1 MPITAFHSL
10 TMTTPDDP
18 AYENK
23 PSNWNQAHIIT
34 ASMTGSEIVGAF
46 SNANG
51 LSFGLSGGAV
61 TGSYTVP
68 SVAGLISGI
77 NVSGG
82 TTSNNLSALTF
93 SDGGNVT
100 FGLNGSVITASA
112 PAGGGGGNVN
122 VSAGTTS
129 NNMSAMTFSN
139 ANGVSFGL
147 NGSVI
152 TGSHNAI
159 TTARASNDAIGLNT
173 ALTANGVSWTVNSS
187 GLSLNVPAFLTTA
200 AQSGHSHGNPT
211 LALTNLSGTTAS
223 NSAGFTL
230 SLSAGAG
237 GGGNYSAGMSTIGNT
252 SGTTGMASQ
261 QLVFVGSGGV
271 SLSQS
276 NNGGSATMA
285 IIGPA
290 TSSLSATGALS
301 ASSNGATISLG
312 VGTVSAYGG
321 SNTTQASS
329 GTVNLNALT
338 FAGVGGASVGISN
351 GSVVIHG
358 ATGGGGGGGIALAN
372 SQTTYTSGTAHMI
385 ASGALTIGSTTGQ
398 SYYFSVPATSSLS
411 AVGNLTISTNGNTI
425 SFSVGTAAAAPVQ
438 VSAGTTS
445 NSLSQI
451 NFIDSNGVSFG
462 LNGSSITA
470 SHNGLTTQNAQAVS
484 GANGSYLFQ
493 TLSFSNAQGVSWN
506 TSAGSAIVAS
516 VETSYAASNH
526 SHGNPTLALT
536 NLSGTTASAS
546 NGFTLSLSAAPGGG
560 GADGGNTIIAG
571 TRTAGSNSGVLF
583 DNANGITFGLNAV
596 GGTII
601 TASHN
606 GLTTARA
613 SNDAVGLNT
622 ALTANGVAW
631 TVNSSGISLNVP
643 AFLTTAALSNHSH
656 GNPTL
661 ALTNL
666 SGTTA
671 SNSAGLTLS
680 LSAAAGGGVSPVA
693 SASNGSF
700 SFTTLAFSNANN
712 VTFGTSAGGIITA
725 SVAAPGAAVE
735 SNPFNLLGA
744 NTAGNTTATGSTIGL
759 SGIGLTLSGTNG
771 SRIVISAPATSSLVG
786 ALGLTVSTAGSTISV
801 QRALYS
807 NWEPFPAGNNST
819 FSSLGQ
825 NSLYLQKLRPEENY
839 AFSNFELR
847 MSGSFVSS
855 TNSNVGVHTVNYG
868 LYSLNGSTYS
878 SIATS
883 QMIISASINSNQS
896 MGYTISQGAGSYT
909 TTSAGTAIAS
919 LMTGLKNLYL
929 PFTSTLSAGVGYAFG
944 IHVSSATTV
953 GTNAH
958 RMAILNQTIQNN
970 LTIGKIHASTILAS
984 NASFVGDFAQA
995 VGSVTTGAM
1004 PSSIAESALTNAV
1017 SQARLYMQF
1026 D

>member
-1 MPITAFHSL
+1 
-10 TMTTPDDP
+10 
-18 AYENK
+18 
-23 PSNWNQAHIIT
+23 
-34 ASMTGSEIVGAF
+34 
-46 SNANG
+46 
-51 LSFGLSGGAV
+51 
-61 TGSYTVP
+61 
-68 SVAGLISGI
+68 
-77 NVSGG
+77 
-82 TTSNNLSALTF
+82 
-93 SDGGNVT
+93 
-100 FGLNGSVITASA
+100 
-112 PAGGGGGNVN
+112 
-122 VSAGTTS
+122 
-129 NNMSAMTFSN
+129 
-139 ANGVSFGL
+139 
-147 NGSVI
+147 
-152 TGSHNAI
+152 
-159 TTARASNDAIGLNT
+159 
-173 ALTANGVSWTVNSS
+173 
-187 GLSLNVPAFLTTA
+187 
-200 AQSGHSHGNPT
+200 
-211 LALTNLSGTTAS
+211 
-223 NSAGFTL
+223 
-230 SLSAGAG
+230 
-237 GGGNYSAGMSTIGNT
+237 
-252 SGTTGMASQ
+252 MASQ

-358 ATGGGGGGGIALAN
+358 ATGGGGGGGGVAVAN
-372 SQTTYTSGTAHMI
+372 SQTTYTSGTVHM
-385 ASGALTIGSTTGQ
+385 AAFGALTIASTTGQ
-398 SYYFSVPATSSLS
+398 SYNFSVPATSSLS

-470 SHNGLTTQNAQAVS
+470 SHNGLTSQNAQAVS
-484 GANGSYLFQ
+484 GANGSYSFQ

-516 VETSYAASNH
+516 VNTTYAGSNH

-546 NGFTLSLSAAPGGG
+546 NGLTISLSAAPGGG

-583 DNANGITFGLNAV
+583 DNANGITFGLNAN

-606 GLTTARA
+606 ALTTARA

-661 ALTNL
+661 ALTNI

-680 LSAAAGGGVSPVA
+680 LSAAAGGGVNPVA

-725 SVAAPGAAVE
+725 SVAAPGAAAE
-735 SNPFNLLGA
+735 NNAINLLGA
-744 NTAGNTTATGSTIGL
+744 NTAGNTTATGSTIGW
-759 SGIGLTLSGTNG
+759 SGVGVTLSGTNN
-771 SRIVISAPATSSLVG
+771 SQIVISAPATSSLVG
-786 ALGLTVSTAGSTISV
+786 VSGVGISTNGSTISV
-801 QRALYS
+801 YDNVTLSGYLEPILDRELLAGQIGQAQLFLQPLRLRNNVQFDEICQMIQYS
-807 NWEPFPAGNNST
+807 NASNLSNSAT
-819 FSSLGQ
+819 LSI
-825 NSLYLQKLRPEENY
+825 
-839 AFSNFELR
+839 
-847 MSGSFVSS
+847 SF
-855 TNSNVGVHTVNYG
+855 G
-868 LYSLNGSTYS
+868 LYSRTNS
-878 SIATS
+878 SMSLITS
-883 QMIISASINSNQS
+883 SSKSFAVTAS
-896 MGYTISQGAGSYT
+896 GTAGSYSIFGGVREYPIPFT
-909 TTSAGTAIAS
+909 TTLTKGDYYVGFLSRTTTGGGAGQSWSNFVGSNVNIAYS
-919 LMTGLKNLYL
+919 GR
-929 PFTSTLSAGVGYAFG
+929 F
-944 IHVSSATTV
+944 SSAANATNQWVLGLGSYNTT
-953 GTNAH
+953 
-958 RMAILNQTIQNN
+958 
-970 LTIGKIHASTILAS
+970 
-984 NASFVGDFAQA
+984 
-995 VGSVTTGAM
+995 TTAL
-1004 PSSIAESALTNAV
+1004 PNSIAFSQINGSAATNLRQVVYKLV
-1017 SQARLYMQF
+1017 SGDLN
-1026 D
+1026 